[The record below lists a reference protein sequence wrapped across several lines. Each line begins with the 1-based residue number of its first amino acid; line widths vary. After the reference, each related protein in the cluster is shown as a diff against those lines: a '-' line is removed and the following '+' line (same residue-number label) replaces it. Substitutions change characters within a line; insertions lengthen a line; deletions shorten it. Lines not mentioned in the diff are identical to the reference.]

1 MAVKKSPGILLLL
14 LIVMGT
20 VVAAE
25 TPAPT
30 ELDLAKAIQMAL
42 AADPQV
48 LSAEAGVASAK
59 ARVAQEAAKIAPG
72 CTVSVAYGQTPY
84 IDLGM
89 VEKTNITVTISQNR
103 PGLLPRIIGG
113 RVASAI
119 EQALWDQADA
129 EARLSQARIAA
140 TAAAMQKYLAAAKAG
155 ELVTLSQGALDLAK
169 EDERV
174 ARASLEGGIV
184 TKLDVL
190 KAESN
195 REKAALEL
203 QVAMANR
210 RLSLD
215 ALLVQI
221 GRPLGGELSL
231 SPVPPITETPV
242 DAQEKL
248 QAQIEKLRP
257 EIMTARTAVRKAEA
271 VLTESRNASLPA
283 ITLSATEQQGNNSI
297 TIALDLTSGD
307 VQWDLGGNYGE
318 KENSSEDPS
327 INRPKPDDGLS
338 LGLNLTW
345 TPFDG
350 GYRRATTAAAEAA
363 LRSAEVARDRVLN
376 ELRLELGQRL
386 SDLNAATLRLAQAK
400 RERELAAE
408 TRELAALRYR
418 EGIGLF
424 SDLGQATQALSQGEF
439 GVVQAGYDLLE
450 ARVALDVTCVRMPG
464 IGIKP
469 KYVKQHHSPQRRRGR
484 RGKISQVL

>member
-1 MAVKKSPGILLLL
+1 MAVKKSLGILLLL
-14 LIVMGT
+14 LIAMGT
-20 VVAAE
+20 AVAAE

-30 ELDLAKAIQMAL
+30 ELDLAKAVQMAL
-42 AADPQV
+42 AADPQI
-48 LSAEAGVASAK
+48 LSATAGVASAQ

-72 CTVSVAYGQTPY
+72 CTVSAAYDQTPSEDSTS
-84 IDLGM
+84 I
-89 VEKTNITVTISQNR
+89 VVTISQNR

-113 RVASAI
+113 RVASAV

-140 TAAAMQKYLAAAKAG
+140 TAAAIQKYLTAAKAG

-174 ARASLEGGIV
+174 ARASLEAGIV

-203 QVAMANR
+203 QVAAADR
-210 RLSLD
+210 RLGQD

-231 SPVPPITETPV
+231 SPVPPIVEAPV
-242 DAQEKL
+242 EARDRL

-257 EIMTARTAVRKAEA
+257 EIMAARTAVRKAEA
-271 VLTESRNASLPA
+271 ALVESKNASFPD
-283 ITLSATEQQGNNSI
+283 ISLSAVEQQGGGSL
-297 TIALDLTSGD
+297 TVTLDLTNGD
-307 VQWDLGGNYGE
+307 VQWALAGEQGSSIEDLPANQKRG
-318 KENSSEDPS
+318 
-327 INRPKPDDGLS
+327 DGLS
-338 LGLNLTW
+338 LGLDLTW

-350 GYRRATTAAAEAA
+350 GYRKAAVTAAEAT
-363 LRSAEVARDRVLN
+363 LRSAKIALNRTTN
-376 ELRLELGQRL
+376 ELQLELGQRL
-386 SDLNAATLRLAQAK
+386 NDLNAATLRLAQAK

-424 SDLGQATQALSQGEF
+424 SDLGQATQALTQAEF
-439 GVVQAGYDLLE
+439 GVVQAEYDLLQ
-450 ARVALDVTCVRMPG
+450 ARVALEVTCVRMPG
-464 IGIKP
+464 LG
-469 KYVKQHHSPQRRRGR
+469 QS
-484 RGKISQVL
+484 

>member
-14 LIVMGT
+14 LILVGA

-30 ELDLAKAIQMAL
+30 GLDLAKAIRMAL

-72 CTVSVAYGQTPY
+72 CTVSVAYDQTP
-84 IDLGM
+84 DDVLGT
-89 VEKTNITVTISQNR
+89 VKISEFTVTISQNR

-113 RVASAI
+113 RAASAV
-119 EQALWDQADA
+119 EQALWDAADA

-140 TAAAMQKYLAAAKAG
+140 TAAAIQKYLAAAKAG
-155 ELVTLSQGALDLAK
+155 ELATLSQGALDLAK
-169 EDERV
+169 EDERI
-174 ARASLEGGIV
+174 ARASLEAGIV

-203 QVAMANR
+203 QVAAANR

-221 GRPLGGELSL
+221 GRPLGGEMSL
-231 SPVPPITETPV
+231 SPVPPIAEAAV
-242 DAQEKL
+242 EAQDKL

-257 EIMTARTAVRKAEA
+257 EIITARTAVRKAEA

-283 ITLSATEQQGNNSI
+283 ITLSATERQGYYSI
-297 TIALDLTSGD
+297 TVSLDLTNGD
-307 VQWDLGGNYGE
+307 VQWGLGGDYE
-318 KENSSEDPS
+318 ESSKPLPIDQQ
-327 INRPKPDDGLS
+327 KPDDGLS
-338 LGLNLTW
+338 LGLDLTW

-350 GYRRATTAAAEAA
+350 GYRRATVAAAEAA

-386 SDLNAATLRLAQAK
+386 NDLNAATLRLAQAK
-400 RERELAAE
+400 RERELAVE

-424 SDLGQATQALSQGEF
+424 SELGQATQALAQAEF

-464 IGIKP
+464 LG
-469 KYVKQHHSPQRRRGR
+469 
-484 RGKISQVL
+484 

>member
-1 MAVKKSPGILLLL
+1 MAVKRSLGVLLLL

-25 TPAPT
+25 TPAQT
-30 ELDLAKAIQMAL
+30 EIDLTKAIQMAL

-59 ARVAQEAAKIAPG
+59 ARVALEAAKIAPG
-72 CTVSVAYGQTPY
+72 CTVSYTYGQEPY
-84 IDLGM
+84 TVLGM
-89 VEKTNITVTISQNR
+89 VENTSLAVTISQNR
-103 PGLLPRIIGG
+103 PGLLSRIIGG
-113 RVASAI
+113 RVASAV

-129 EARLSQARIAA
+129 EARLSQARITAI
-140 TAAAMQKYLAAAKAG
+140 AAAIQKYLAAAKAG
-155 ELVTLSQGALDLAK
+155 ELVTLSQGALNLAK

-174 ARASLEGGIV
+174 ARASLEAGIV
-184 TKLDVL
+184 TRLDVL

-203 QVAMANR
+203 EVARANQ

-215 ALLVQI
+215 ALLLQI

-231 SPVPPITETPV
+231 GPIPPLAEAPIE
-242 DAQEKL
+242 ARKIL
-248 QAQIEKLRP
+248 QAQVEKLRP
-257 EIMTARTAVRKAEA
+257 EIIAARTEVRKAEA
-271 VLTESRNASLPA
+271 DLTESKNSSLPA
-283 ITLSATEQQGNNSI
+283 ITLSAQEQQDIYSL
-297 TIALDLTSGD
+297 TVTLDLTNGD
-307 VQWDLGGNYGE
+307 VQWALAGKYE
-318 KENSSEDPS
+318 ESSIEVRADPAD
-327 INRPKPDDGLS
+327 PLKPVPDDGLS

-350 GYRRATTAAAEAA
+350 GSHKAAVTAAEAA
-363 LRSAEVARDRVLN
+363 LRSKEIARDRVLN

-386 SDLNAATLRLAQAK
+386 SDLNAATLRLGQAK
-400 RERELAAE
+400 RERELAVE

-424 SDLGQATQALSQGEF
+424 SDLGQATQALAQAEF
-439 GVVQAGYDLLE
+439 GVVQAEYDLLQ

-464 IGIKP
+464 LG
-469 KYVKQHHSPQRRRGR
+469 QNQS
-484 RGKISQVL
+484 